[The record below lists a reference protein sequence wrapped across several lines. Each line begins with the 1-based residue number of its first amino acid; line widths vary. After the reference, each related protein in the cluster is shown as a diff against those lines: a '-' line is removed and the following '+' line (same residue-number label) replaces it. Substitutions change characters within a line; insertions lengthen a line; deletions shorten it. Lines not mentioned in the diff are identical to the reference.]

1 VSLAGRAATKGS
13 TLSLYRPTYGA
24 AAAGDGTRQ
33 VTSWTLLTSGLRGVL
48 DVLTADLADK
58 VFGQMD
64 VARTRTLL
72 PPGTDVVAGDALVVT
87 AGFQLGARF
96 RVTAVQRYD
105 FRARSAHA
113 DVALES
119 TTEAIP

>member
-1 VSLAGRAATKGS
+1 MSLAGRAATKGS
-13 TLSLYRPTYGA
+13 TLSVYRPTYGA
-24 AAAGDGTRQ
+24 ATAADGTRV
-33 VTSWTLLTSGLRGVL
+33 VTSWTLVAQGVKGVL

-64 VARTRTLL
+64 VVRTRTML
-72 PPGTDVVAGDALVVT
+72 PIGTDILAGDGVVVT
-87 AGFQLGARF
+87 AGFRVGARF
-96 RVTAVQRYD
+96 RASEPQLYD

-119 TTEAIP
+119 TTETIP